1 MKTIYCLFIA
11 VCFISF
17 SGLVNGQGNPSVLLL
32 DSVYSYNWTNN
43 DWALN
48 LKESCTKNG
57 SGQTIQE
64 LFKKLNPSTSQ
75 FLNYTRI
82 LNSFKDT
89 LNQPTSITDQL
100 WYSNAWSTYQYDH
113 FQAQDISDT
122 TYNKV
127 WNGLN
132 NRFIS
137 GLKYTYQ
144 YNDKLLPLV
153 SLTQGLDTT
162 TQGWFNLAKTTN
174 TYTAFSRPLEQIV
187 FSWKNSTSTWDS
199 VLKYENSYTNKLL
212 TSSIEY
218 LWNDSSANWI
228 NAFRTTYYYNT
239 SNLLNLEVKETW
251 DTSLA
256 VWDSVQQSLY
266 IYNQDKWLMTISTS
280 DYLKPKGIWINSS
293 ITYYTYFTS
302 GKQRTMTGAIWD
314 TVHLTFVT
322 DVFQSVDSAT
332 GKQTESYTRYVD
344 PQTFQITGGSRNV
357 YTYSSTSDSLNWVS
371 QQWNVSGNNWV
382 NKFQVNYTFDSH
394 DLITE
399 KVSQNWVTSDSSW
412 VNTMKLDY
420 FYSEFNG
427 INEHMSKEKP
437 CIYSNPMITGN
448 PIYCPDFN
456 TGDIYTLRV
465 CSQTGIEVYR
475 TNFIGGESV
484 IISKSLSP
492 GLYFLIIEENGNILY
507 KDKVIILH

>member
-1 MKTIYCLFIA
+1 
-11 VCFISF
+11 
-17 SGLVNGQGNPSVLLL
+17 
-32 DSVYSYNWTNN
+32 
-43 DWALN
+43 
-48 LKESCTKNG
+48 
-57 SGQTIQE
+57 
-64 LFKKLNPSTSQ
+64 
-75 FLNYTRI
+75 
-82 LNSFKDT
+82 
-89 LNQPTSITDQL
+89 
-100 WYSNAWSTYQYDH
+100 
-113 FQAQDISDT
+113 
-122 TYNKV
+122 
-127 WNGLN
+127 
-132 NRFIS
+132 
-137 GLKYTYQ
+137 
-144 YNDKLLPLV
+144 
-153 SLTQGLDTT
+153 
-162 TQGWFNLAKTTN
+162 
-174 TYTAFSRPLEQIV
+174 
-187 FSWKNSTSTWDS
+187 
-199 VLKYENSYTNKLL
+199 
-212 TSSIEY
+212 
-218 LWNDSSANWI
+218 
-228 NAFRTTYYYNT
+228 
-239 SNLLNLEVKETW
+239 
-251 DTSLA
+251 
-256 VWDSVQQSLY
+256 
-266 IYNQDKWLMTISTS
+266 
-280 DYLKPKGIWINSS
+280 
-293 ITYYTYFTS
+293 
-302 GKQRTMTGAIWD
+302 MTGAIWD